1 MFNEKK
7 FYGKHADYVNF
18 LCKDRGQ
25 DTKDGINLFQTKIE
39 LYILAPI
46 IGLIYNRKSDID
58 YSTNSTYTIQLQQ
71 IMNYESD
78 LEYVYRMVMLLDDKD
93 NISEEQRLNR
103 AFRFDNDK
111 TKFQENM
118 KIFDK
123 YVLGGIEVI
132 YEQFSNDLGDR
143 EQLLFD
149 LLEFLDFNEE

>member
-1 MFNEKK
+1 MFDEKI

-25 DTKDGINLFQTKIE
+25 INSDGINLFQTKIE

-58 YSTNSTYTIQLQQ
+58 TSTNSKYTIQLQQ
-71 IMNYESD
+71 IKNYETD
-78 LEYVYRMVMLLDDKD
+78 LEYVYRMIMLLDDKD

-103 AFRFDNDK
+103 AFRYDNDK
-111 TKFQENM
+111 DKFHENM
-118 KIFDK
+118 RIFDK

-132 YEQFSNDLGDR
+132 YEQFANDLGDK
-143 EQLLFD
+143 EQLLYD
-149 LLEFLDFNEE
+149 LIEFLDFEED